1 MHAAA
6 ETSPHADVRRLHR
19 LLGQYAQSHR
29 HPTNVLIHW
38 LCVPVIVWCV
48 LAFAHA
54 LHPALAWAGSVAAL
68 VWYLRLSPPL
78 ALAMALFAVLVLT
91 TLPFVPSPVT
101 IAAVAFVVT
110 WVLQFYGHHVE
121 GRRPSFLEDLRFLLV
136 GPLFLLAKLYRR
148 LGWRI

>member
-1 MHAAA
+1 MNVA
-6 ETSPHADVRRLHR
+6 TADRPAVRPIHQ

-54 LHPALAWAGSVAAL
+54 LHPWLAWAGAAAAL
-68 VWYLRLSPPL
+68 VYYVRLSPPM
-78 ALAMALFAVLVLT
+78 ALAMALFAGAALA
-91 TLPFVPSPVT
+91 TLPYVPYPAA

-121 GRRPSFLEDLRFLLV
+121 GAKPSFLEDLRFLLV
-136 GPLFLLAKLYRR
+136 GPLFLLAKAFRR
-148 LGWRI
+148 AGWRY